1 MIKVDIK
8 GPLLRLTTW
17 VKIFNLFDF
26 HKDSNVV
33 SSKAWYPSYF
43 INHFLKELS
52 LSHKLKFTNSNIFAT
67 WIVLTFAI
75 FNFIWSYRLYSL
87 KHLRLTPLGC
97 KNIGIR
103 KSEFGAKH
111 APLNRRGRENL
122 SYLTCYGFLTPIALI
137 YALVREKQIY
147 LVTYSKFKSFCFFL
161 Q

>member
-1 MIKVDIK
+1 MYIIKRIKIHDTRNSQILIVIVKYLNFCFYCMIKVDIK

-111 APLNRRGRENL
+111 APLNRRGR
-122 SYLTCYGFLTPIALI
+122 
-137 YALVREKQIY
+137 
-147 LVTYSKFKSFCFFL
+147 
-161 Q
+161 

>member
-1 MIKVDIK
+1 MYIIKRIKIHDTRNSQILIVIVKYLNFCFNCMIKVDIK

-111 APLNRRGRENL
+111 TPLNRRGR
-122 SYLTCYGFLTPIALI
+122 
-137 YALVREKQIY
+137 
-147 LVTYSKFKSFCFFL
+147 
-161 Q
+161 